1 MKNDKAPEESGE
13 FRILAGPG
21 ASEIRVLGSRFLGF
35 ALPVAT
41 EQEISERLTERSR
54 KFHDATHHCSAWIL
68 GAERREHSSD
78 AGEPHG
84 TAGAPILRAIQAAGV
99 TDTLVIVT
107 RYYGGTKL
115 GKGNLA
121 RAYGA
126 AASEALDAAL
136 KKVIRRRLKFI
147 VDVSFNDIGKLYTLA
162 NRCGWEII
170 PRDSA
175 EGGRFELRAPI
186 SEKEDVHRQ
195 VRDATAGRAS
205 CVEDGFWI
213 SR

>member
-1 MKNDKAPEESGE
+1 MNNDKAPEESDE

-21 ASEIRVLGSRFLGF
+21 TSEIRVLGSRFLGF
-35 ALPVAT
+35 ALPVVT
-41 EQEISERLTERSR
+41 EQEISERLTEHARE
-54 KFHDATHHCSAWIL
+54 FHDATHHCSAWIL

-84 TAGAPILRAIQAAGV
+84 TAGIPILRAIQAARL
-99 TDTLVIVT
+99 TDALVIVT

-121 RAYGA
+121 RAYST
-126 AASEALDAAL
+126 AASEALAVAP
-136 KKVIRRRLKFI
+136 KKVIRRLGKFI
-147 VDVSFNDIGKLYTLA
+147 VDVPFDDIGKLYTLA
-162 NRCGWEII
+162 NRCNWEII

-175 EGGRFELRAPI
+175 EGGQFELRVPI
-186 SEKEDVHRQ
+186 DEKENVHQQ
-195 VRDATAGRAS
+195 VNDATAGRAH

>member
-13 FRILAGPG
+13 FQILAGPG

-54 KFHDATHHCSAWIL
+54 EFHDATHHCSAWIL
-68 GAERREHSSD
+68 GVERSEHSSD

-84 TAGAPILRAIQAAGV
+84 TAGAPILRTIQAVGL
-99 TDTLVIVT
+99 TDALVIVT

-126 AASEALDAAL
+126 AASEALDAAP
-136 KKVIRRRLKFI
+136 KKIIRRLRKFI
-147 VDVSFNDIGKLYTLA
+147 VDVSFSDIGKLYTLA

-175 EGGRFELRAPI
+175 EGGQFELRVPI
-186 SEKEDVHRQ
+186 PEKENVYRL
-195 VRDATAGRAS
+195 VSDATAGRAS